1 MIENIA
7 QKGEQV
13 KGFYSPAKKIDLGN
27 AYLVFVSGIQASNT
41 NNDISEQTHE
51 VFDVI
56 GSILENAGATF
67 DDVVKAVIYVTD
79 MNDFEVVSKIR
90 QNYFINSK
98 PVSTLVEVNRMV
110 NDGAKIEIE
119 VTALI
124 KK

>member
-90 QNYFINSK
+90 RNYFINSK

>member
-1 MIENIA
+1 MVESIG
-7 QKGEQV
+7 QKGEPV
-13 KGFYSPAKKIDLGN
+13 KGFYSPAKKIDLGSC
-27 AYLVFVSGIQASNT
+27 YLIFVSGIQASNT
-41 NNDISEQTHE
+41 NVGIAEQTHE

-56 GSILENAGATF
+56 ESILQNAGATF

-79 MNDFEVVSKIR
+79 MKDFEVVSKIR
-90 QNYFINSK
+90 QDYFINSK

-119 VTALI
+119 VTAII

>member
-1 MIENIA
+1 MIESIA

-27 AYLVFVSGIQASNT
+27 CYLIFVSGIQASKT
-41 NNDISEQTHE
+41 DADISGQTHE

-56 GSILENAGATF
+56 GSILENASATF

-79 MNDFEVVSKIR
+79 MKDFEVVSQIR

-98 PVSTLVEVNRMV
+98 PASTLVEVKRMV

-119 VTALI
+119 VTAIL

>member
-13 KGFYSPAKKIDLGN
+13 KGFYSPAKKIDIGN
-27 AYLVFVSGIQASNT
+27 AYLIYVSGIQASNT
-41 NNDISEQTHE
+41 NNDIASQTHE

-79 MNDFEVVSKIR
+79 MKDFDVVSKIR

-119 VTALI
+119 VTAIL

>member
-7 QKGEQV
+7 QKGQQV

-27 AYLVFVSGIQASNT
+27 CYLIFVSGIQASNT
-41 NNDISEQTHE
+41 KVGITEQTHE

-67 DDVVKAVIYVTD
+67 DDVVKAIIYVTD
-79 MNDFEVVSKIR
+79 MKDFDIISKIR
-90 QNYFINSK
+90 ADYFKNSK
-98 PVSTLVEVNRMV
+98 PSSTLVEVNRMV

-119 VTALI
+119 VTAIL

>member
-1 MIENIA
+1 MIESIA

-13 KGFYSPAKKIDLGN
+13 KGFYSPGKKIDMGN
-27 AYLVFVSGIQASNT
+27 CYLIFVSGIQANNT
-41 NNDISEQTHE
+41 NVGIAEQTHE
-51 VFDVI
+51 VFNVI

-79 MNDFEVVSKIR
+79 MKDFDVVSKIR
-90 QNYFINSK
+90 QSYFINSK
-98 PVSTLVEVNRMV
+98 PASTLVEVNRMV

-119 VTALI
+119 LTAIL